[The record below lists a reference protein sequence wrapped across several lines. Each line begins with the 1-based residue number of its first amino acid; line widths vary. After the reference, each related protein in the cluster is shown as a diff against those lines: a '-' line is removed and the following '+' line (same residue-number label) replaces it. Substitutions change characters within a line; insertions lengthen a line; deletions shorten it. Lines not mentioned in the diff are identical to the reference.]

1 MAEKKLK
8 TWETAA
14 LMALC
19 FALCAGTWAQGQQE
33 RLGRELVRLHVL
45 AHSDDE
51 AEQQIKLRVRDAVL
65 SYMEPRLSGMTDTVQ
80 AQLLIR
86 ENMEGIARAAAS
98 AAEGRGVQVSLGVEP
113 YPTRRYGNIALPAGE
128 YRSLRVVLGD
138 GEGENWWCVV
148 FPPLCTQAVS
158 TETVQAVLSSGDIA
172 LPDNQAAYRLGF
184 RSIELWN
191 SLMEKLKTD
200 D

>member
-1 MAEKKLK
+1 MKEKCLK
-8 TWETAA
+8 IWETALLA
-14 LMALC
+14 ALC
-19 FALCAGTWAQGQQE
+19 LALCAGTWAQGRQAGLE
-33 RLGRELVRLHVL
+33 RELVRLHVL

-51 AEQQIKLRVRDAVL
+51 AEQRIKLQVRDAVL
-65 SYMEPRLSGMTDTVQ
+65 AYMEPKLAQMSDSVQ

-98 AAEGRGVQVSLGVEP
+98 AAGGRSVQVSLGVEH
-113 YPTRRYGNIALPAGE
+113 YPTRQYGDIALPSGE

-148 FPPLCTQAVS
+148 FPPLCTQAVTS
-158 TETVQAVLSSGDIA
+158 QSVRAVLSSEDIA
-172 LPDNQAAYRLGF
+172 LLENQGAYRLGF
-184 RSIELWN
+184 RSVELWN
-191 SLMEKLKTD
+191 ALTEKLKTD

>member
-1 MAEKKLK
+1 MDGKKLK
-8 TWETAA
+8 IWETAA

-19 FALCAGTWAQGQQE
+19 IALCTGTWAQGRME
-33 RLGRELVRLHVL
+33 GLSRDLVRLHVL

-51 AEQQIKLRVRDAVL
+51 PEQQIKLRVRDAVL
-65 SYMEPRLSGMTDTVQ
+65 EYIEPRLSLVSDRTQ

-98 AAEGRGVQVSLGVEP
+98 AAEGRAVQVSLGLEH
-113 YPTRRYGNIALPAGE
+113 YPTRQYGDIALPAGE

-138 GEGENWWCVV
+138 GAGENWWCVV
-148 FPPLCTQAVS
+148 FPPLCAQAVS
-158 TETVQAVLSSGDIA
+158 TRPVQAALSSRELA
-172 LPDNQAAYRLGF
+172 LMERQGGYRLGF
-184 RSIELWN
+184 RSVELWN
-191 SLMEKLKTD
+191 ALTEKLKMD

>member
-1 MAEKKLK
+1 MNEKTLK
-8 TWETAA
+8 IWEAAA
-14 LMALC
+14 LLALC
-19 FALCAGTWAQGQQE
+19 LALCTGTWAQGRQA
-33 RLGRELVRLHVL
+33 RLEKELVRLHVL

-51 AEQQIKLRVRDAVL
+51 AEQQIKLQVRDAVL
-65 SYMEPRLSGMTDTVQ
+65 AYMEPRLTALSGSGQ
-80 AQLLIR
+80 AQLVIR

-98 AAEGRGVQVSLGVEP
+98 VAGGRRVQVSLAVER
-113 YPTRRYGNIALPAGE
+113 YPTRQYGDIALPAGE

-158 TETVQAVLSSGDIA
+158 SEGVRAVLSSGELA
-172 LPDNQAAYRLGF
+172 LLERQDGYRLGF

-191 SLMEKLKTD
+191 ALTEKLKTD